1 MKGNLTQFFIN
12 YISRVPKF
20 HKKLLKSCLKKILN
34 DTVAVKQAVKWSHFK
49 TWNRLRR
56 SAPLSFQNGIK
67 FLHRQSNAKQN
78 LPIQVSWYLRSK
90 FVEILEPNNCCFFPE
105 QDHIFGTAK

>member
-1 MKGNLTQFFIN
+1 M
-12 YISRVPKF
+12 
-20 HKKLLKSCLKKILN
+20 N

-78 LPIQVSWYLRSK
+78 LEIQVFCYLRSK
-90 FVEILEPNNCCFFPE
+90 SVEILEQNTGIPQFTLLMWG
-105 QDHIFGTAK
+105 HKIKTAQAKTA